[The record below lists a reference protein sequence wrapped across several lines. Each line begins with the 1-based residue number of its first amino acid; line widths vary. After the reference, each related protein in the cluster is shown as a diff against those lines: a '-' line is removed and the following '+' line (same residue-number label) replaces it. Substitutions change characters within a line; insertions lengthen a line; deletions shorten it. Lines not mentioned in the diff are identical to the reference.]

1 MRSSMLSIGYD
12 IKSGERDAIRADNVE
27 SRDLSDK
34 IEFGV
39 ANDGITAEKRMPSI
53 SSQLSRDISCSAAHS
68 DLDLILLTIQLQP

>member
-1 MRSSMLSIGYD
+1 MLSIGND

-34 IEFGV
+34 IEFRV

-53 SSQLSRDISCSAAHS
+53 LSQLSRGISCPSAHS
-68 DLDLILLTIQLQP
+68 DPDLIHLLLQLQP